1 MKNTEDKKHAKATL
15 IIALVVILLLLAY
28 FLYHH
33 LSEKLV
39 KSTELTNLTI
49 NGYQIDQN
57 IDLDEYIINISDVT
71 KVLGKH
77 HTTRLYDYSQYLFK
91 KTYYDRVNDIT
102 ISFIYIGGDKKSE
115 NYGRIT
121 HILYE

>member
-1 MKNTEDKKHAKATL
+1 MKNTENRKHAKVTFIIIL
-15 IIALVVILLLLAY
+15 IFILLL
-28 FLYHH
+28 LYHH

-57 IDLDEYIINISDVT
+57 IDLDETIINISDVT
-71 KVLGKH
+71 EGLGKN